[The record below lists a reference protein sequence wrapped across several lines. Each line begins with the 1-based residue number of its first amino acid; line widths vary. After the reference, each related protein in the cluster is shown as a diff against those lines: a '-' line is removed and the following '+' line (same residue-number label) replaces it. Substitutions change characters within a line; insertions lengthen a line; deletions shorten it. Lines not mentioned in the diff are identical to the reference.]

1 MYAGERT
8 DSYLESETSLEMAA
22 NRSHFLLALEKG
34 LDVVNPLEAL
44 GDIFSEAEAGL
55 AGLLFVLIFA
65 IGLIAIAIVLG
76 GIWVAIQ
83 EAFLSGGPPQG
94 LGLG

>member
-1 MYAGERT
+1 
-8 DSYLESETSLEMAA
+8 
-22 NRSHFLLALEKG
+22 
-34 LDVVNPLEAL
+34 
-44 GDIFSEAEAGL
+44 
-55 AGLLFVLIFA
+55 LFVLIFA

>member
-1 MYAGERT
+1 
-8 DSYLESETSLEMAA
+8 
-22 NRSHFLLALEKG
+22 
-34 LDVVNPLEAL
+34 L

-76 GIWVAIQ
+76 GI
-83 EAFLSGGPPQG
+83 
-94 LGLG
+94 